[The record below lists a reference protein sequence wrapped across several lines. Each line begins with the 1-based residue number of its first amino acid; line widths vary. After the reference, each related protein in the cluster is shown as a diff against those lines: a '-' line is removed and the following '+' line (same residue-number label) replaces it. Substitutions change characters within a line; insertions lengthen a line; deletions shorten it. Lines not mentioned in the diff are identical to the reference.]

1 MIEKGSK
8 VHLHYT
14 LTVDGDVVGSS
25 RGEDPLAYIQG
36 EGHIVPGLEEALLG
50 KKAGDQLDVA
60 VPPDKGYGMPD
71 DEARQSVPKSA
82 FEDPSDLKPGD
93 VVSGEAGGQP
103 IRALVLEVTDDE
115 ITLDLNHPL
124 AGKTLQFAI
133 EVVEVE

>member
-14 LTVDGDVVGSS
+14 LKVDGDVVGSS
-25 RGEDPLAYIQG
+25 RGEEPLAYIQG

-50 KKAGDQLDVA
+50 KSVGDSLDVS
-60 VPPDKGYGMPD
+60 VSPEKGYGMPN

-103 IRALVLEVTDDE
+103 LRALVLEVTDDQ
-115 ITLDLNHPL
+115 IVLDLNHPL
-124 AGKTLQFAI
+124 AGKTLEFDI
-133 EVVEVE
+133 EIIGVE